1 MSNLFFKILGFV
13 FAVAIVF
20 FVWSYYTPLDSESD
34 AEIQTVVIE
43 SGSSKQDI
51 ATQLHDAGII
61 RNKRI
66 FSVAS
71 FIFSSSLK
79 AGEYELS
86 SAMSIKDVI
95 KELSKGEKVEEVRVV
110 IPEGLNIEEMDE
122 LFVESGL
129 LEEGEFL
136 EEASLSTAE
145 VIEKYGSEFEFLGSV
160 DADTLEGFLFPDTYD
175 FFADATAEDVVEKLL
190 ITFRDKT
197 KELRAEIPAGQDLL
211 SIITIASLVQGE
223 VQTHED
229 MKLVAGIIEN
239 RFEAGMPLQL
249 DITLVYITGRRDVRP
264 EDKNIRSAYNT
275 YRNKG
280 LPPGPINNPGLDA
293 IDATLNPTM
302 SEYHFYISTPE
313 TGTIFAETLEE
324 HNANI
329 QKYLR

>member
-1 MSNLFFKILGFV
+1 MSNLLFKIFGFA
-13 FAVAIVF
+13 FGAVLVF
-20 FVWSYYTPLDSESD
+20 FIWSYYTPLDSD
-34 AEIQTVVIE
+34 GAKKTVVIE

-51 ATQLHDAGII
+51 ASQLSEAGII
-61 RNKRI
+61 RNQLV

-71 FIFSSSLK
+71 FVFSSSLK

-86 SAMSIKDVI
+86 SAMSVKDI
-95 KELSKGEKVEEVRVV
+95 IQELSQGEKVEEVRVV
-110 IPEGLNIEEMDE
+110 IPEGLNVEEMDE

-129 LEEGEFL
+129 LKKGEFL

-145 VIEKYGSEFEFLGSV
+145 MLEKYGEEFEFLRSV
-160 DADTLEGFLFPDTYD
+160 EADSLEGFLFPDTYN
-175 FFADATAEDVVEKLL
+175 FFVDATAEDVVEKLL

-197 KELRAEIPAGQDLL
+197 KELRADIPAGQDLL
-211 SIITIASLVQGE
+211 SVVTIASLVQGE
-223 VQTHED
+223 VQTHKD

-239 RFEAGMPLQL
+239 RFEADMPLQL

-264 EDKNIRSAYNT
+264 EDKNIRSPYNT

-293 IDATLNPTM
+293 IDATINPTM

-313 TGTIFAETLEE
+313 IGTIFAETLEE
-324 HNANI
+324 HEANI
-329 QKYLR
+329 EKYLR